1 MAHNAALAGKIVA
14 QGIPFVA
21 TPAGYSGWWL
31 ALAALL
37 AALVVFWCVAAVV
50 WTLPVAVLR
59 KIPVLRDITRKVL
72 RKRFAKAVDRIE
84 QGYLSG
90 QIPPREA
97 HHSLARILRTYLH
110 FQTGEWTQ
118 VMGLPDIAASGLRP
132 AAGPLALI
140 AYGQFSAESNT
151 DLRGAVST
159 AREVIASWN

>member
-1 MAHNAALAGKIVA
+1 MAHKAALAGKLVA
-14 QGIPFVA
+14 EGIPFVA

-31 ALAALL
+31 VLAALL
-37 AALVVFWCVAAVV
+37 VALVVLWCVAAVV

-84 QGYLSG
+84 QGSLSG

-97 HHSLARILRTYLH
+97 HHRLARILRTYLH

-118 VMGLPDIAASGLRP
+118 VMTLPDIGAGELKP
-132 AAGPLALI
+132 AAGALALI
-140 AYGQFSAESNT
+140 AHGQFSAESNT
-151 DLRGAVST
+151 DLRGALAT